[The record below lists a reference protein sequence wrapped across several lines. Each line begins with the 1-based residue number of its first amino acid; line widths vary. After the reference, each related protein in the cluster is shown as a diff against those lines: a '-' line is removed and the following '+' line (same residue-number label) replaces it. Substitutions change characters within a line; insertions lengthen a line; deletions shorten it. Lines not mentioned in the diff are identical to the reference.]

1 MFCLNA
7 RGDVGRSLKFCL
19 AKIPYDVDRSYCR
32 PRGLVMDL
40 VEATPVLFWS
50 SGDASCRARMA
61 RMAIALMIGLTA
73 TSYAGDRPDPQL
85 TPGLA
90 DLALTKEVICAP
102 GFTTYTIRYVPRAR
116 KKAIYK
122 AYGLSPDQ
130 GDCPCELDHL
140 IPLQLGGSNKPRNLW
155 PQSYGTMPW
164 NAHLKDRLEMQMH
177 KEVCGGKTDLSAAQE
192 EIATDWIKA
201 YLLRFG
207 QPPPVPAAPPQ

>member
-1 MFCLNA
+1 MTSAPLFIPDTDYFCRLN
-7 RGDVGRSLKFCL
+7 CE
-19 AKIPYDVDRSYCR
+19 CQ
-32 PRGLVMDL
+32 
-40 VEATPVLFWS
+40 
-50 SGDASCRARMA
+50 RAMRE
-61 RMAIALMIGLTA
+61 RRREHKWLAIALMIGLTA
-73 TSYAGDRPDPQL
+73 ISYAGDRPDPQL

-90 DLALTKEVICAP
+90 DVALTKEVICAP
-102 GFTTYTIRYVPRAR
+102 SFTTHTIRYVPSAR

-122 AYGLSPDQ
+122 VYGISPDQ
-130 GDCPCELDHL
+130 ADCPCELDHL

-192 EIATDWIKA
+192 EIASDWIKA